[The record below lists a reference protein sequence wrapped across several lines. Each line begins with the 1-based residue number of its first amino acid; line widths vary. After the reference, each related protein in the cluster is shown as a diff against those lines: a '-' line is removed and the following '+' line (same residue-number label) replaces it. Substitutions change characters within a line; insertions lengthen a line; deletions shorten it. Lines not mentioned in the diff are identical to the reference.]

1 MNPAASASL
10 SRCLFRHMALQL
22 MPGGAMTIAAI
33 AQVLGGKKV
42 LRKEIE
48 TSSDLAKATRE
59 GLSVNS
65 LDMLAEEL
73 SMQRIAV
80 AKLLG
85 ISERTLSRRVT
96 SNSRLTAAESDRIV
110 RLARVLA
117 LAQETLGTG
126 EKASRWLQTTNR
138 ALEGDKPIDRLDTDI
153 GVRSVEQVLGRIE
166 YGLYS

>member
-1 MNPAASASL
+1 
-10 SRCLFRHMALQL
+10 
-22 MPGGAMTIAAI
+22 MTIAAI
-33 AQVLGGKKV
+33 AEVLGG
-42 LRKEIE
+42 RKAFRQRIE
-48 TSSDLAKATRE
+48 TSSDLARATRA
-59 GLSVNS
+59 GLPVDS
-65 LDMLAEEL
+65 LDALAEEL
-73 SMQRIAV
+73 SVQRMAV

-96 SNSRLTAAESDRIV
+96 SNGRLTAAESDRVV

-117 LAQETLGTG
+117 LAKETLGEM
-126 EKASRWLQTTNR
+126 EKASRWLQTSNR

>member
-1 MNPAASASL
+1 
-10 SRCLFRHMALQL
+10 
-22 MPGGAMTIAAI
+22 MTVSAI
-33 AQVLGGKKV
+33 AEVLGGRKALRQKV
-42 LRKEIE
+42 E
-48 TSSDLAKATRE
+48 TSSDLAKATRA

-65 LDMLAEEL
+65 LDTLAEEL
-73 SMQRIAV
+73 SMQRVAV

-85 ISERTLSRRVT
+85 ISERTLSRRAT

-110 RLARVLA
+110 RMARVLA
-117 LAQETLGTG
+117 LAKETLGSM
-126 EKASRWLQTTNR
+126 EKASRWLQTSNR